1 MAEEFKPIETQ
12 EAFDTAIKAR
22 LDRNTESVKKQFEG
36 FISPDDFK
44 TKTADLNSKITDLT
58 GKLAEKDTTIAGL
71 TAKNKAYETSS
82 VKMRIAH
89 ESGIP
94 YELAGKLSGETEEDI
109 KKDAET
115 LAKFIGK
122 KQPAPLGSTEH
133 DHADSKNAAYKSLLA
148 GLTK

>member
-12 EAFDTAIKAR
+12 EAFDNAIKAR

-44 TKTADLNSKITDLT
+44 TKTADLNGKITDLT
-58 GKLAEKDTTIAGL
+58 GKLAEKDTTIADL
-71 TAKNKAYETSS
+71 TAKNKAYETNS

>member
-12 EAFDTAIKAR
+12 EAFDNAIKAR

-44 TKTADLNSKITDLT
+44 TKTADLNGKITDLT
-58 GKLAEKDTTIAGL
+58 GKLAEKDTTIADL
-71 TAKNKAYETSS
+71 TAKNKAYETNS

-109 KKDAET
+109 KKDAVT